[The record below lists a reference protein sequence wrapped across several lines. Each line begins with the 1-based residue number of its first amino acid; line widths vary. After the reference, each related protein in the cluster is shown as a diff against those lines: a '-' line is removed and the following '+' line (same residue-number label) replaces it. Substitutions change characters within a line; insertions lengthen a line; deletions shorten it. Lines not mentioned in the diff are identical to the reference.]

1 VAEYDSVAMYRV
13 RKLLAE
19 LGSKQGRG
27 TELISLYIPPKRP
40 IYDVI
45 ANLRDEYGT
54 ASNIKSDTTRN
65 HVQDAL
71 TRVQQRLKLYRTA
84 PPNGLVIF
92 CGALPV
98 SGPNTEVIQLF
109 EIEPPKP
116 ISVYLYRCDDHF
128 HLDLLRE
135 TIREQEAIGI
145 LTIDTAEA
153 ALGLLTGDKV
163 SVIEE
168 MTSGVAGKH
177 RQGGQSARRFER
189 LRANE
194 INDFFNRIAAHAY
207 KAFIEVSPVKKLI
220 LGGPGPTKDTFFK
233 GEYLDYRL
241 QNGVIGLVDIS
252 YAGEAGIRET
262 VEKAGPLLQD
272 IRFVQEKSIINKFIG
287 EASKDYGLAVY
298 GLENVLYS
306 LKNNS
311 ASMIIVSEEL
321 DLTRLE
327 FRCRKCGYET
337 ERYVKQS
344 DIFSEKTE
352 AMGKNCPS
360 CNANEWDY
368 SQQEIVDYLFD
379 QASAIGASVEV
390 VSAKTEHG
398 QMFKSFGGI
407 GALLRYRT
415 K

>member
-1 VAEYDSVAMYRV
+1 MPEYDSVAMYRV
-13 RKLLAE
+13 RKLLTE

-27 TELISLYIPPKRP
+27 TELISLYVPPKRP

-71 TRVQQRLKLYRTA
+71 TRVQQRLKLYKSA

-109 EIEPPKP
+109 EIEPPKS

-128 HLDLLRE
+128 HLDLLRD

-153 ALGLLTGDKV
+153 ALGLLVGDKV

-194 INDFFNRIAAHAY
+194 INDFFNRIAVHAY
-207 KAFIEVSPVKKLI
+207 KAFIEVTPVKKMI
-220 LGGPGPTKDTFFK
+220 LGGPGPTKDSFYK

-252 YAGEAGIRET
+252 YSGEAGIRET
-262 VEKAGPLLQD
+262 VEKAGSLLQD
-272 IRFVQEKSIINKFIG
+272 VRFVQEKDIINKFIG

-298 GLENVLYS
+298 GLDNVLFS

-311 ASMIIVSEEL
+311 ASTIIISEEL
-321 DLTRLE
+321 DLYKLE
-327 FRCRKCGYET
+327 FKCRKCGQT
-337 ERYVKQS
+337 IERFVKQS

-352 AMGKNCPS
+352 IMGKNCPS

-368 SQQEIVDYLFD
+368 SQQDVVDFLFD
-379 QASAIGASVEV
+379 QASTIGASVEV

>member
-1 VAEYDSVAMYRV
+1 LPEYDSVAMYRV

-27 TELISLYIPPKRP
+27 TELISLYVPPKRP

-71 TRVQQRLKLYRTA
+71 TRVQQRLKLYKNA

-128 HLDLLRE
+128 HLDLLRD

-194 INDFFNRIAAHAY
+194 INEFFNRIAKHAY
-207 KAFIEVSPVKKLI
+207 KAFIEVTPVKKMI
-220 LGGPGPTKDTFFK
+220 LGGPGSTKDSFYK

-252 YAGEAGIRET
+252 YSGEAGIRET

-272 IRFVQEKSIINKFIG
+272 IRFVQEKNIINKFIG

-298 GLENVLYS
+298 GLDNVLLS

-311 ASMIIVSEEL
+311 AGTIIISEEL
-321 DLTRLE
+321 DLYRLE
-327 FRCRKCGYET
+327 FMCRKCSHRI
-337 ERYVKQS
+337 ERFVKQS
-344 DIFSEKTE
+344 DIFSEKAE
-352 AMGKNCPS
+352 VMGKNCPS

-368 SQQEIVDYLFD
+368 SQQDIVDYFFD
-379 QASAIGASVEV
+379 QASPIGASVEV

-398 QMFKSFGGI
+398 HMFKSFGGI

>member
-1 VAEYDSVAMYRV
+1 MPEYDSVAMYRV

-71 TRVQQRLKLYRTA
+71 TRVQQRLKLYKNA

-153 ALGLLTGDKV
+153 ALGLLVGDKV

-194 INDFFNRIAAHAY
+194 INEFFNRIAAHAY
-207 KAFIEVSPVKKLI
+207 KAFIEVSPIKKLI
-220 LGGPGPTKDTFFK
+220 LGGPGPTKDTFAK

-241 QNGVIGLVDIS
+241 QNAVIGLVDIS
-252 YAGEAGIRET
+252 YSGEAGIRET

-272 IRFVQEKSIINKFIG
+272 IRFVQEKNIINKFIG
-287 EASKDYGLAVY
+287 EASKDYGLAIY
-298 GLENVLYS
+298 GLDNVLAT

-311 ASMIIVSEEL
+311 ASSIIVSEEL
-321 DLTRLE
+321 DLNRLQ

-337 ERYVKQS
+337 ERFVKQS
-344 DIFSEKTE
+344 DIFSEKAET
-352 AMGKNCPS
+352 MGKNCPS
-360 CNANEWDY
+360 CNSNEWDY
-368 SQQEIVDYLFD
+368 SQQDIVDYLFD
-379 QASAIGASVEV
+379 QASAIGASMEV

>member
-1 VAEYDSVAMYRV
+1 
-13 RKLLAE
+13 
-19 LGSKQGRG
+19 
-27 TELISLYIPPKRP
+27 
-40 IYDVI
+40 
-45 ANLRDEYGT
+45 
-54 ASNIKSDTTRN
+54 
-65 HVQDAL
+65 
-71 TRVQQRLKLYRTA
+71 
-84 PPNGLVIF
+84 
-92 CGALPV
+92 LPV

-153 ALGLLTGDKV
+153 ALGLLMGDKV

-252 YAGEAGIRET
+252 YASEAGIRET

-272 IRFVQEKSIINKFIG
+272 IRFVQEKSIINRFIG

-368 SQQEIVDYLFD
+368 SQQDIVDYLFD

>member
-1 VAEYDSVAMYRV
+1 MPEYDSVAMYRV
-13 RKLLAE
+13 RKLLTE

-27 TELISLYIPPKRP
+27 TELISLYVPPKRP

-71 TRVQQRLKLYRTA
+71 TRVQQRLKLYKNA
-84 PPNGLVIF
+84 PPHGLVIF

-128 HLDLLRE
+128 HLDLLRD

-153 ALGLLTGDKV
+153 ALGLLVGDKV

-194 INDFFNRIAAHAY
+194 INDFFNRIAVHSY
-207 KAFIEVSPVKKLI
+207 KAFIEATPVKKMI
-220 LGGPGPTKDTFFK
+220 LGGPGPTKDSFYK

-241 QNGVIGLVDIS
+241 QNAVIGLVDIS
-252 YAGEAGIRET
+252 YSGEAGIRET

-272 IRFVQEKSIINKFIG
+272 IRFVQEKNIINKFIG

-298 GLENVLYS
+298 GLDNVLNC

-311 ASMIIVSEEL
+311 ADTIIISDEL
-321 DLTRLE
+321 DSNHLA
-327 FRCRKCGYET
+327 FKCRKCGET
-337 ERYVKQS
+337 IEKFLKQS
-344 DIFSEKTE
+344 EIFGEKVE
-352 AMGKNCPS
+352 VMGKNCPS

-368 SQQEIVDYLFD
+368 SQQDLVDYLFD
-379 QASAIGASVEV
+379 QASTTGAKVEV
-390 VSAKTEHG
+390 VSTKTEHG
-398 QMFKSFGGI
+398 QMFRSFGGI

>member
-368 SQQEIVDYLFD
+368 SQQDIVDYLFD

>member
-1 VAEYDSVAMYRV
+1 MYRV

-27 TELISLYIPPKRP
+27 TELISLYVPPKRP

-71 TRVQQRLKLYRTA
+71 TRVQQRLKLYKNA

-128 HLDLLRE
+128 HLDLLRD

-153 ALGLLTGDKV
+153 ALGLLVGDMA

-168 MTSGVAGKH
+168 MTSGVPGKH

-194 INDFFNRIAAHAY
+194 VNAFFNRIAAHSY
-207 KAFIEVSPVKKLI
+207 KAFIEVTQVKKMI
-220 LGGPGPTKDTFFK
+220 LGGPGPTKDAFYK

-241 QNGVIGLVDIS
+241 QNAVIGLVDIS
-252 YAGEAGIRET
+252 YSGEAGIRET

-272 IRFVQEKSIINKFIG
+272 IRFVQEKNVINKFIG

-298 GLENVLYS
+298 GLNNVLAG

-311 ASMIIVSEEL
+311 VSIIIVSEEL
-321 DLTRLE
+321 DLNRLE
-327 FRCRKCGYET
+327 FKCRKCGQT
-337 ERYVKQS
+337 IERFVKQS
-344 DIFSEKTE
+344 DIFGEKSEV
-352 AMGKNCPS
+352 MGRNCPS

-368 SQQEIVDYLFD
+368 SQQDIVDFLFD
-379 QASAIGASVEV
+379 KASTIGAGVEV

>member
-1 VAEYDSVAMYRV
+1 MPGYDSVAMYRV

-27 TELISLYIPPKRP
+27 TELISLYVPPKRP

-71 TRVQQRLKLYRTA
+71 TRVQQRLKLYKTA

-98 SGPNTEVIQLF
+98 SGPNTEIIQLF

-153 ALGLLTGDKV
+153 ALGLLVGDKV

-194 INDFFNRIAAHAY
+194 INDFFNRISAHAY
-207 KAFIEVSPVKKLI
+207 KAFIEASPIKKLI
-220 LGGPGPTKDTFFK
+220 LGGPGPTKDTFYK

-241 QNGVIGLVDIS
+241 QNAVIGLVDIS
-252 YAGEAGIRET
+252 YSGESGIRET

-272 IRFVQEKSIINKFIG
+272 IRFVQERNIITRFIG

-298 GLENVLYS
+298 SLDKVLS
-306 LKNNS
+306 AVKNNS
-311 ASMIIVSEEL
+311 ANTIIISEEL
-321 DLTRLE
+321 DLNRLQ
-327 FRCRKCGYET
+327 FKCRKCGYEI
-337 ERYVKQS
+337 ERFVKQS

-352 AMGKNCPS
+352 VMAKNCPS

-368 SQQEIVDYLFD
+368 SQQDIVDYLFD
-379 QASAIGASVEV
+379 QASAIGATVEV

-415 K
+415 D

>member
-1 VAEYDSVAMYRV
+1 MPKYDSVAMYRV
-13 RKLLAE
+13 RRLLAE

-27 TELISLYIPPKRP
+27 TELISLYVPPKRP

-71 TRVQQRLKLYRTA
+71 TRVQQRLKLYKTA

-145 LTIDTAEA
+145 LTIDTAES
-153 ALGLLTGDKV
+153 ALGVLVGDKV

-194 INDFFNRIAAHAY
+194 INDFFNRIAVHAY
-207 KAFIEVSPVKKLI
+207 KAFIEVTPIKKLI

-241 QNGVIGLVDIS
+241 QNAVIGLVDIS
-252 YAGEAGIRET
+252 YSGEAGIRET

-272 IRFVQEKSIINKFIG
+272 IRFVQEKNVINRFIA
-287 EASKDYGLAVY
+287 EVSKDYGLAVY
-298 GLENVLYS
+298 SLDNVLSS
-306 LKNNS
+306 LNNNS
-311 ASMIIVSEEL
+311 ASTIIISEEL
-321 DLTRLE
+321 DLNRLE
-327 FRCRKCGYET
+327 FKCRKCGYEI
-337 ERYVKQS
+337 EKFVKQS
-344 DIFSEKTE
+344 DIFFEKTE
-352 AMGKNCPS
+352 VMAKNCPS

-368 SQQEIVDYLFD
+368 SQQDIVDFLFD
-379 QASAIGASVEV
+379 QASAIGVSVEV

-407 GALLRYRT
+407 GALLRYRA